1 MDKHRVEYLP
11 IAVADLDDIF
21 IFVADNSPQ
30 TAMELIDRIDASIAG
45 LESFPVM
52 GLIAKPP
59 RLARKGYRVLIVD
72 DYLVFYVLL
81 DDIVEIRRI
90 VSGKRNCAH
99 LV

>member
-1 MDKHRVEYLP
+1 M
-11 IAVADLDDIF
+11 DDIF
-21 IFVADNSPQ
+21 IFVADKSPQ
-30 TAMELIDRIDASIAG
+30 AAMELIDRIDASIAG
-45 LESFPVM
+45 IESFQER

-72 DYLVFYVLL
+72 DYLIFYVVI
-81 DDIVEIRRI
+81 DDVVEIRRI

>member
-30 TAMELIDRIDASIAG
+30 TAMELIDRIDASFAG
-45 LESFPVM
+45 LESFPEM

>member
-30 TAMELIDRIDASIAG
+30 AAMELIDRMDASIAG
-45 LESFPVM
+45 LESFPEM

>member
-30 TAMELIDRIDASIAG
+30 AAMELIDRIDASIAG
-45 LESFPVM
+45 LESFPEM

-72 DYLVFYVLL
+72 DYLVFYVLQ

>member
-11 IAVADLDDIF
+11 IAVADLDEIF

-30 TAMELIDRIDASIAG
+30 AAMELIDRMDASIAG
-45 LESFPVM
+45 LESFPEM

>member
-1 MDKHRVEYLP
+1 MDKHRIEYLP

-21 IFVADNSPQ
+21 VFIADNSPQ
-30 TAMELIDRIDASIAG
+30 AAMELIDRIDLSVAG
-45 LESFPVM
+45 LESFPEM

-72 DYLVFYVLL
+72 DYLVFYVIL
-81 DDIVEIRRI
+81 DDVVEIRRI
-90 VSGKRNCAH
+90 VSGKRNYSH

>member
-30 TAMELIDRIDASIAG
+30 AAMELIDRIDASIAG
-45 LESFPVM
+45 LESFPEM

>member
-30 TAMELIDRIDASIAG
+30 AAMELIDRIDASIAG
-45 LESFPVM
+45 LESFPEM

-72 DYLVFYVLL
+72 EYLVFYVLL

>member
-30 TAMELIDRIDASIAG
+30 AAIELIDRIDASIAG
-45 LESFPVM
+45 LESFPEM

>member
-1 MDKHRVEYLP
+1 MDKHRIEYLP
-11 IAVADLDDIF
+11 IAVADLDEIF
-21 IFVADNSPQ
+21 IFIADNSLQ
-30 TAMELIDRIDASIAG
+30 AAMELIDRIDASVAG
-45 LESFPVM
+45 LESFPEM

-72 DYLVFYVLL
+72 DYLVFYVVM

-90 VSGKRNCAH
+90 VSGKRNYAH

>member
-1 MDKHRVEYLP
+1 MDKHRIEYLP
-11 IAVADLDDIF
+11 IAVADLDEIF

-30 TAMELIDRIDASIAG
+30 AAMELIDRIDTSIAG
-45 LESFPVM
+45 LESFPEM

-72 DYLVFYVLL
+72 DYLVFYVVM

-90 VSGKRNCAH
+90 VSGKRNYAH

>member
-30 TAMELIDRIDASIAG
+30 AAMELIDRIDASIAG
-45 LESFPVM
+45 LESFPEM

-90 VSGKRNCAH
+90 VSGKRNYVH
-99 LV
+99 LF

>member
-1 MDKHRVEYLP
+1 MDKHRIEYLP

-30 TAMELIDRIDASIAG
+30 AALELIDRIDASISG
-45 LESFPVM
+45 LESFPEM
-52 GLIAKPP
+52 GVLAKPP

-72 DYLVFYVLL
+72 DYLVFYVVI
-81 DDIVEIRRI
+81 DDVVEIRRI

>member
-1 MDKHRVEYLP
+1 MGKYRLEYLP

-30 TAMELIDRIDASIAG
+30 AAMELIDRIDASIAG
-45 LESFPVM
+45 LESFAEM

-72 DYLVFYVLL
+72 DYLVFYVLQ

>member
-30 TAMELIDRIDASIAG
+30 AAMELIDRIDASLAG
-45 LESFPVM
+45 LESFPEM

-72 DYLVFYVLL
+72 DYLVFYVLQ

>member
-1 MDKHRVEYLP
+1 MGKYRLEYLP

-30 TAMELIDRIDASIAG
+30 AAMELIDRIDASIAG
-45 LESFPVM
+45 LESFPEM

>member
-1 MDKHRVEYLP
+1 MDKHRIEYLP
-11 IAVADLDDIF
+11 IAVADLDEIF

-30 TAMELIDRIDASIAG
+30 AAMELIDRIDTSIAG
-45 LESFPVM
+45 LESFPEM

>member
-30 TAMELIDRIDASIAG
+30 AAMELIDRIDTSIAG
-45 LESFPVM
+45 LESFPEM

>member
-30 TAMELIDRIDASIAG
+30 AAMELIDRIDASIAG
-45 LESFPVM
+45 LESFPEM

-72 DYLVFYVLL
+72 DYLVFYVVM

-90 VSGKRNCAH
+90 VSGKRNYAH

>member
-11 IAVADLDDIF
+11 IAVADLDEIF
-21 IFVADNSPQ
+21 IFIADNSLQ
-30 TAMELIDRIDASIAG
+30 AAMELIDRIDSSVAG
-45 LESFPVM
+45 LESFPEM

>member
-30 TAMELIDRIDASIAG
+30 AAMELIDRIDASIAG
-45 LESFPVM
+45 LESFPEM

-81 DDIVEIRRI
+81 DDVVEIRRI

>member
-30 TAMELIDRIDASIAG
+30 AAIELIDRIDASIAG
-45 LESFPVM
+45 LESFPEM

-72 DYLVFYVLL
+72 DYLVFYVLQ

>member
-30 TAMELIDRIDASIAG
+30 AAMELIDRIEASIAG
-45 LESFPVM
+45 LESFPEM

>member
-1 MDKHRVEYLP
+1 MDKHRIEYLP

-30 TAMELIDRIDASIAG
+30 SALELIDRIDASISG
-45 LESFPVM
+45 LEPFPEM
-52 GLIAKPP
+52 GMLAKPP

-72 DYLVFYVLL
+72 DYLVFYVVI
-81 DDIVEIRRI
+81 DDVVEIRRI
-90 VSGKRNCAH
+90 VSGKRNYAH

>member
-30 TAMELIDRIDASIAG
+30 AAMELIDRIDASIAG
-45 LESFPVM
+45 LESFPEM

-72 DYLVFYVLL
+72 DYLVFYVVM

>member
-30 TAMELIDRIDASIAG
+30 AAMELIDRIDASIAD
-45 LESFPVM
+45 LESFPEM

-81 DDIVEIRRI
+81 DDVVEIRRI
-90 VSGKRNCAH
+90 VSGKRNYAH

>member
-45 LESFPVM
+45 LESFPEM

-72 DYLVFYVLL
+72 DYLVFYVVM

-90 VSGKRNCAH
+90 VSGKRNYAH

>member
-30 TAMELIDRIDASIAG
+30 AAIELIDRIDASIAG
-45 LESFPVM
+45 LESFPEM

-72 DYLVFYVLL
+72 DYLVFYVVMN
-81 DDIVEIRRI
+81 DIVEIRRI
-90 VSGKRNCAH
+90 VSGKRNYAH

>member
-1 MDKHRVEYLP
+1 MGKYRLEYLP

-30 TAMELIDRIDASIAG
+30 AAMALLDRLDASIAG
-45 LESFPVM
+45 LESFPEM
-52 GLIAKPP
+52 GVLAKPP